1 MPYSVS
7 PNSNTAPDFCES
19 FEVLNQLQT
28 KRLKLQSK
36 LSQVLLKMQVYAF
49 AVPTHRSQLLCD
61 NSDILLSPA
70 DETPQVVPTDSA
82 ADSTEPAASTSQP
95 TDTDTETG
103 ADLRQETSSENIVAA
118 TVGFQ
123 AVEQSAA
130 IQQPTRDGLQ
140 QRRVLHVCLGPLP
153 DAHAACQAFYF
164 LRDKPG
170 KLTLEDMEPQIECG
184 VLSEGPS
191 LRMLQQVSYPILSV
205 TLIHQRMKI

>member
-1 MPYSVS
+1 M
-7 PNSNTAPDFCES
+7 
-19 FEVLNQLQT
+19 LNQLQT
-28 KRLKLQSK
+28 KRLKLRSK
-36 LSQVLLKMQVYAF
+36 LPQVRLKLQVNVF
-49 AVPTHRSQLLCD
+49 AVLDYRSELLCD
-61 NSDILLSPA
+61 NSNILLLLA

-82 ADSTEPAASTSQP
+82 ADSAEPAASTSQP
-95 TDTDTETG
+95 TDTDTEAG
-103 ADLRQETSSENIVAA
+103 ADLRQETSSESTVAA

-123 AVEQSAA
+123 VVEQSAA

-140 QRRVLHVCLGPLP
+140 QRQVLHVCLGPLP
-153 DAHAACQAFYF
+153 DAHTSCQAFYF

-191 LRMLQQVSYPILSV
+191 LRMLQQVSCPILLV